1 MEFPYTII
9 HLPARAK
16 GPTPLIRGPKG
27 LHEAPTDLLEDSE
40 RPTRLR
46 VNRDET
52 TPPPPPP
59 PRLERAMLRRSE
71 AGEVRG
77 DPDRLVIPVMPLTLV
92 GPDPTAS
99 DEALVDAA
107 DDGIPWGLRAVG
119 ADGSRFDGAGVRVAV
134 LDSGLD
140 LEHVAFAALR
150 DEERIITRNFTLAAD
165 MSDATGHGTHC
176 AGTICGGT
184 VDGVRIGVA
193 PRIDRLIV
201 GKVLGPGSGTDIL
214 ASAMMWAVAEM
225 KADIVSMSLG
235 LDFSGQIQSLI
246 ARDIPLAQATS
257 MALED
262 YRDVLDTF
270 RKLVDWLTCWDALIV
285 AATGNESRRPAY
297 TINVAP
303 PAAVSS
309 IVSVAALERRPK
321 GLCVA
326 PFSNTRPTVAAP
338 GVNVRSARAGGGLVA
353 KNGTSMA
360 VPYVAGVAALWCQ
373 HLRQEQGEL
382 TRDAVRGKL
391 VGSATLAGLH
401 VDSRQSHDVGNGLV
415 RVP

>member
-1 MEFPYTII
+1 MEFPYTIV

-16 GPTPLIRGPKG
+16 APTPVKKG
-27 LHEAPTDLLEDSE
+27 SKHPINEGLTDLLVGLE
-40 RPTRLR
+40 RSTHPL
-46 VNRDET
+46 VNLKE
-52 TPPPPPP
+52 PASPL
-59 PRLERAMLRRSE
+59 RLERAMLRRAE
-71 AGEVRG
+71 AGDERR
-77 DPDRLVIPVMPLTLV
+77 DPDKLIMPVMPLILV

-99 DEALVDAA
+99 DEALVDGA
-107 DDGIPWGLRAVG
+107 DDAVPWGLRAVG

-140 LEHVAFAALR
+140 LAHAAFVALN
-150 DEERIITRNFTLAAD
+150 DEARIITRNFTTGAPD
-165 MSDATGHGTHC
+165 DVHDATGHGTHC

-193 PRIDRLIV
+193 PGLERLIV
-201 GKVLGPGSGTDIL
+201 GKVLGPGSSTDVL
-214 ASAMMWAVAEM
+214 AKALQWAVAEM

-235 LDFSGQIQSLI
+235 LDFPGQIQSLI

-262 YRDVLDTF
+262 YSDVLDTF
-270 RKLVDWLTCWDALIV
+270 RELVDWLTCWNALIV
-285 AATGNESRRPAY
+285 AATGNESRRPSY
-297 TINVAP
+297 TINTAP
-303 PAAVSS
+303 PAAVAS
-309 IVSVAALERRPK
+309 IVAVAALERHPS
-321 GLCVA
+321 GLYVA

-360 VPYVAGVAALWCQ
+360 APYVAGVAALWCQ

-382 TRDAVRGKL
+382 TRDAVRSKL
-391 VGSATLAGLH
+391 VGAATLNGLH
-401 VDSRQSHDVGNGLV
+401 VDSRQSRDVGNGLV
-415 RVP
+415 RAP